1 MDDDEENFNLMLE
14 QNKRDMIDYI
24 SNNNFDI
31 IQLKNNILYKSN
43 IDTDKEFKFN
53 LENNTNIQKE
63 NKQIFQQL
71 TTPILSKSNS
81 QKSLKYYTISHKN
94 NINNNYNIYNNKSNN
109 EKNYTNDSFSQ
120 IYQIEKKKKY
130 LKLFYG
136 ENENNLDIEEKKKYN
151 IMMKKL
157 DKEEEKEKKF
167 DNYLKDD
174 SFDSKIKN
182 IVTRYLGESNNNTVN
197 LNESKNENMIKTK
210 KRNVYS
216 SNKNKNN
223 KMKSKI
229 INKEDKNKIE
239 SYKRELM
246 YLKSEYEKLLKENKN
261 LKQELKNEQ
270 IKKLNY
276 KEIAESIISIYEKS
290 IKNK

>member
-1 MDDDEENFNLMLE
+1 MDDDEENFNEFLE
-14 QNKRDMIDYI
+14 QNKKDMMAYI

-31 IQLKNNILYKSN
+31 IQLKNNVLYKSN
-43 IDTDKEFKFN
+43 INTDKEFKFN
-53 LENNTNIQKE
+53 LENNKNIQKE

-81 QKSLKYYTISHKN
+81 QKFLKYYTISHKN

-174 SFDSKIKN
+174 SFDGKIKN

-216 SNKNKNN
+216 SNKNN

>member
-31 IQLKNNILYKSN
+31 IQLKNNVLYKSN
-43 IDTDKEFKFN
+43 INTDKEFKFN
-53 LENNTNIQKE
+53 LENNKNIQKE

-216 SNKNKNN
+216 SNKNN

>member
-31 IQLKNNILYKSN
+31 IQLKNNVLYKSN
-43 IDTDKEFKFN
+43 INTDKEFKFN

-94 NINNNYNIYNNKSNN
+94 NINNNYNNNKSNN

-174 SFDSKIKN
+174 SFDGKIKN

>member
-31 IQLKNNILYKSN
+31 IQLKNNVLYKSN
-43 IDTDKEFKFN
+43 INTDKEFKFN
-53 LENNTNIQKE
+53 LENNKNIQKE

-174 SFDSKIKN
+174 SFDGKIKN

-216 SNKNKNN
+216 SNKNN

>member
-31 IQLKNNILYKSN
+31 IQLKNNVLYKSN

-81 QKSLKYYTISHKN
+81 QKSLKYCTISHKN
-94 NINNNYNIYNNKSNN
+94 NINNNYNNNKSNN

-174 SFDSKIKN
+174 SFDGKIKN

>member
-31 IQLKNNILYKSN
+31 IQLKNNVLYKSN
-43 IDTDKEFKFN
+43 INTDKEFKFN

-81 QKSLKYYTISHKN
+81 QKSLKYCTISHKN
-94 NINNNYNIYNNKSNN
+94 NINGNYNDDKSNN

-174 SFDSKIKN
+174 SFDGKIKN

-216 SNKNKNN
+216 SNKNN

>member
-31 IQLKNNILYKSN
+31 IQLKNNVLYKSN
-43 IDTDKEFKFN
+43 INTDKEFKFN
-53 LENNTNIQKE
+53 LENNKNIQKE

-174 SFDSKIKN
+174 SFDGKIKN

>member
-31 IQLKNNILYKSN
+31 IQLKNNVLYKSN
-43 IDTDKEFKFN
+43 INTDKEFKFN

-81 QKSLKYYTISHKN
+81 QKFLKYYTISHKN

-197 LNESKNENMIKTK
+197 LNESKNENMIKSK

>member
-31 IQLKNNILYKSN
+31 IQLKNNVLYKSN
-43 IDTDKEFKFN
+43 INTDKEFKFN

-81 QKSLKYYTISHKN
+81 QKFLKYYTISHKN

-197 LNESKNENMIKTK
+197 LNESKNENMIKSK

-216 SNKNKNN
+216 SNKNN

>member
-31 IQLKNNILYKSN
+31 IQLKNNVLYKSN
-43 IDTDKEFKFN
+43 INTDKEFKFN

-94 NINNNYNIYNNKSNN
+94 NINNNYNNNKSNN

-216 SNKNKNN
+216 SNKNN

>member
-31 IQLKNNILYKSN
+31 IQLKNNVLYKSN

-174 SFDSKIKN
+174 SFDGKIKN

>member
-31 IQLKNNILYKSN
+31 IQLKNNVLYKSN
-43 IDTDKEFKFN
+43 INTDKEFKFN

-174 SFDSKIKN
+174 SFDGKIKN

>member
-31 IQLKNNILYKSN
+31 IQLKNNVLYKSN
-43 IDTDKEFKFN
+43 INTDKEFKFN
-53 LENNTNIQKE
+53 LENNKNIQKE

-81 QKSLKYYTISHKN
+81 QKFLKYYTISHKN

-174 SFDSKIKN
+174 SFDGKIKN

-216 SNKNKNN
+216 SNKNN

>member
-31 IQLKNNILYKSN
+31 IQLKNNVLYKSN
-43 IDTDKEFKFN
+43 INTDKEFKFN
-53 LENNTNIQKE
+53 LENNKNIQKE

-174 SFDSKIKN
+174 SFDGKIKN

-197 LNESKNENMIKTK
+197 LNESKNENMIKSK

>member
-43 IDTDKEFKFN
+43 INTDKEFKFN

-81 QKSLKYYTISHKN
+81 QKFLKYYTISHKN

-174 SFDSKIKN
+174 SFDGKIKN

-216 SNKNKNN
+216 SNKNN

>member
-81 QKSLKYYTISHKN
+81 QKFLKYYTISHKN

-174 SFDSKIKN
+174 SFDGKIKN

-197 LNESKNENMIKTK
+197 LNESKNENMIKSK

>member
-174 SFDSKIKN
+174 SFDGKIKN

-197 LNESKNENMIKTK
+197 LNESKNENMIKSK

>member
-31 IQLKNNILYKSN
+31 IQLKNNVLYKSN
-43 IDTDKEFKFN
+43 INTDKEFKFN

-81 QKSLKYYTISHKN
+81 QKFLKYYTISHKN
-94 NINNNYNIYNNKSNN
+94 NINNNYNNNKSNN

-216 SNKNKNN
+216 SNKNN

>member
-31 IQLKNNILYKSN
+31 IQLKNNVLYKSN
-43 IDTDKEFKFN
+43 INTDKEFKFN

-174 SFDSKIKN
+174 SFDGKIKN

-216 SNKNKNN
+216 SNKNN

-246 YLKSEYEKLLKENKN
+246 YLKSEYEKLLKENKT
-261 LKQELKNEQ
+261 
-270 IKKLNY
+270 
-276 KEIAESIISIYEKS
+276 ESIISIYEKS

>member
-1 MDDDEENFNLMLE
+1 
-14 QNKRDMIDYI
+14 
-24 SNNNFDI
+24 
-31 IQLKNNILYKSN
+31 
-43 IDTDKEFKFN
+43 
-53 LENNTNIQKE
+53 
-63 NKQIFQQL
+63 
-71 TTPILSKSNS
+71 
-81 QKSLKYYTISHKN
+81 
-94 NINNNYNIYNNKSNN
+94 
-109 EKNYTNDSFSQ
+109 
-120 IYQIEKKKKY
+120 
-130 LKLFYG
+130 
-136 ENENNLDIEEKKKYN
+136 
-151 IMMKKL
+151 
-157 DKEEEKEKKF
+157 
-167 DNYLKDD
+167 
-174 SFDSKIKN
+174 
-182 IVTRYLGESNNNTVN
+182 
-197 LNESKNENMIKTK
+197 MIKTK

-216 SNKNKNN
+216 SNKNN

>member
-216 SNKNKNN
+216 SNKNN

>member
-24 SNNNFDI
+24 SNNNFDT
-31 IQLKNNILYKSN
+31 IQLKNNVLYKSN
-43 IDTDKEFKFN
+43 INTDKEFKFN
-53 LENNTNIQKE
+53 LENNKNIQKE

-81 QKSLKYYTISHKN
+81 QKFLKYYTISHKN
-94 NINNNYNIYNNKSNN
+94 NINNNYNNNKSNN

-174 SFDSKIKN
+174 SFDGKIKN

-216 SNKNKNN
+216 SNKNN

>member
-31 IQLKNNILYKSN
+31 IQLKNNVLYKSN
-43 IDTDKEFKFN
+43 INTDKEFKFN

-81 QKSLKYYTISHKN
+81 QKSLKYYTIYHKN
-94 NINNNYNIYNNKSNN
+94 NINNNYNNNKSNN

-174 SFDSKIKN
+174 SFDGKIKN

-216 SNKNKNN
+216 SNKNN

>member
-31 IQLKNNILYKSN
+31 IQLKNNVLYKSN
-43 IDTDKEFKFN
+43 INTDKEFKFN

-94 NINNNYNIYNNKSNN
+94 NINNNYNNNKSNN

-151 IMMKKL
+151 IMMEKL
-157 DKEEEKEKKF
+157 DKEEEKDKKF
-167 DNYLKDD
+167 DNYFKDD
-174 SFDSKIKN
+174 SFDGKIKN

>member
-31 IQLKNNILYKSN
+31 IQLKNNVLYKSN
-43 IDTDKEFKFN
+43 INTDKEFKFN

-81 QKSLKYYTISHKN
+81 QKFLKYYTISHKN

-174 SFDSKIKN
+174 SFDGKIKN

>member
-81 QKSLKYYTISHKN
+81 QKFLKYYTISHKN

-216 SNKNKNN
+216 SNKNN

>member
-31 IQLKNNILYKSN
+31 IQLKNNVLYKSN
-43 IDTDKEFKFN
+43 INTDKEFKFN

-94 NINNNYNIYNNKSNN
+94 NINNNYNNNKSNN

-197 LNESKNENMIKTK
+197 LNESKNENMIKSK

>member
-31 IQLKNNILYKSN
+31 IQLKNNVLYKSN
-43 IDTDKEFKFN
+43 INTDKEFKFN
-53 LENNTNIQKE
+53 LENNKNIQKE

-94 NINNNYNIYNNKSNN
+94 NINNNYNNNKSNN

-174 SFDSKIKN
+174 SFDGKIKN

>member
-31 IQLKNNILYKSN
+31 IQLKNNVLYKSN
-43 IDTDKEFKFN
+43 INTDKEFKFN
-53 LENNTNIQKE
+53 LENNKNIQKE

-81 QKSLKYYTISHKN
+81 QKFLKYYTISHKN
-94 NINNNYNIYNNKSNN
+94 NINNNYNNNKSNN

-216 SNKNKNN
+216 SNKNN

>member
-31 IQLKNNILYKSN
+31 IQLKNNVLYKSN

-53 LENNTNIQKE
+53 LENNKNIQKE

-94 NINNNYNIYNNKSNN
+94 NINNNYNNNKSNN

-174 SFDSKIKN
+174 SFDGKIKN

>member
-31 IQLKNNILYKSN
+31 IQLKNNVLYKSS

-174 SFDSKIKN
+174 SFDGKIKN

>member
-31 IQLKNNILYKSN
+31 IQLKNNVLYKSN
-43 IDTDKEFKFN
+43 INTDKEFKFN

-94 NINNNYNIYNNKSNN
+94 
-109 EKNYTNDSFSQ
+109 YTNDSFSQ

-136 ENENNLDIEEKKKYN
+136 ENENNLDKEEKKKYN
-151 IMMKKL
+151 IIIKKL

-174 SFDSKIKN
+174 SFDGKIKN

-210 KRNVYS
+210 KRKVYS
-216 SNKNKNN
+216 SNKNN

>member
-31 IQLKNNILYKSN
+31 IQLKNNVLYKSN
-43 IDTDKEFKFN
+43 INTDKEFKFN

-174 SFDSKIKN
+174 SFDGKIKN

-197 LNESKNENMIKTK
+197 LNESKNENMIKSK

>member
-31 IQLKNNILYKSN
+31 IQLKNNVLYKSN
-43 IDTDKEFKFN
+43 TNTDKEFKFN

>member
-31 IQLKNNILYKSN
+31 IQLKNNVLYKSN
-43 IDTDKEFKFN
+43 INTDKEFKFN
-53 LENNTNIQKE
+53 LENNKNIQKE

-81 QKSLKYYTISHKN
+81 QKFLKYYTISHKN
-94 NINNNYNIYNNKSNN
+94 NINNNYNNNKSNN

-174 SFDSKIKN
+174 SFDGKIKN

-216 SNKNKNN
+216 SNKNN

>member
-31 IQLKNNILYKSN
+31 IQLKNNVLYKSN
-43 IDTDKEFKFN
+43 INTDKEFKFN
-53 LENNTNIQKE
+53 LENNKNIQKE

-71 TTPILSKSNS
+71 ITPILSKSNS

-174 SFDSKIKN
+174 SFDGKIKN

-216 SNKNKNN
+216 SNKNN

>member
-174 SFDSKIKN
+174 SFDGKIKN